1 MAKRSAAD
9 EAFFGLLKELFL
21 QTFLLDRDTVNE
33 QYYQAL
39 LSDWLRPAIH
49 SNSPGLLQKG
59 VIFLNSSAPPC
70 NWPNRQFKKGRDK
83 LELLQHSP
91 YSPDLDPSNFHLFG
105 WQSKSLR
112 DIKFKNDEDVL
123 QQNVQQIST
132 GANKKLNPTSS
143 SRLVEQCEHCSELQG
158 EYVEK

>member
-83 LELLQHSP
+83 LELLQHLP
-91 YSPDLDPSNFHLFG
+91 YSPNLAPSNFHLFRP
-105 WQSKSLR
+105 QSKSR
-112 DIKFKNDEDVL
+112 ENIKFKNDEGVL
-123 QQNVQQIST
+123 QHFVPKIST
-132 GANKKLNPTSS
+132 GANKKINAMGS
-143 SRLVEQCEHCSELQG
+143 SRLVEQWEHSSELQA